1 MKNCAYSIKTTR
13 VREPDFP
20 YTGQRFACTEEVVSF
35 LRSLQSA
42 DVEKLVTLYLDNQNG
57 LICIQV
63 QSGIVNQAV
72 IYPREIIRHALLVNA
87 STIILAHNHPSGSL
101 IPSVDDHDVLKK
113 IVDVGKLL
121 EIVVHDNIIIGGD
134 TGQYISFR
142 ARGLMP

>member
-1 MKNCAYSIKTTR
+1 MKNCAYSIKTLR

-72 IYPREIIRHALLVNA
+72 VYPREIIRHALLVNA
-87 STIILAHNHPSGSL
+87 STIVLAHNHPSGSL
-101 IPSVDDHDVLKK
+101 KPSVDDHKFIK
-113 IVDVGKLL
+113 TIVEAGKLL
-121 EIVVHDNIIIGGD
+121 NIIVHDNIIIGGD
-134 TGQYISFR
+134 TGQYISF
-142 ARGLMP
+142 ATAGLMP

>member
-20 YTGQRFACTEEVVSF
+20 FAGQRFNCTEEVVSF
-35 LRSLQSA
+35 LRSLQSV
-42 DVEKLVTLYLDNQNG
+42 DVEKLVTLYLDSQNG

-72 IYPREIIRHALLVNA
+72 IYSREIIRHALLVNA
-87 STIILAHNHPSGSL
+87 STIILAHNHPSG
-101 IPSVDDHDVLKK
+101 
-113 IVDVGKLL
+113 LL
-121 EIVVHDNIIIGGD
+121 EPSFSDHKTLGEIVTVAKLMEIAVRDNIIIGGD

>member
-1 MKNCAYSIKTTR
+1 MKNCAYSIKTIR

-20 YTGQRFACTEEVVSF
+20 YTGQRFTCAEEVVSF

-87 STIILAHNHPSGSL
+87 SIIVLAHNHPAGSL
-101 IPSVDDHDVLKK
+101 KPSVEDHNVLKR
-113 IVDVGKLL
+113 IVEACKLL

-134 TGQYISFR
+134 TGQYISFYTM
-142 ARGLMP
+142 GLMP